1 MSDTETDTS
10 VASENEQRTPSV
22 TPRKNPMLNNFSP
35 MRKPEAIIEENN
47 DEMEKQLFRAKDELK
62 RRRSSFH
69 VKKVIISPQNNAKRR
84 KSRAIRRLTPND
96 LATLFN
102 DCIKLSTEN
111 KINAKNSWNLNLI
124 DYIDEVI
131 ENSTDTNQSNFQI
144 ASCTLDASI
153 KIYSC
158 RVDSVHT
165 ETYKV
170 LGELNRTD
178 KKEKVD
184 PDEPQQE
191 EEGEQTTE
199 KKKKKVKKQNS
210 LT

>member
-10 VASENEQRTPSV
+10 VTSDNEQRTPSV

-84 KSRAIRRLTPND
+84 KSRAIRRLTPSD

-131 ENSTDTNQSNFQI
+131 ENNTDTNQSNFQI

-178 KKEKVD
+178 KRETSEKLD
-184 PDEPQQE
+184 SEEPQQE
-191 EEGEQTTE
+191 EGEQATD
-199 KKKKKVKKQNS
+199 KKKKKVKKFFH
-210 LT
+210 